1 MAKPV
6 INHERYVP
14 ALINF
19 LSNKLATGASSA
31 YRREFGVGVTE
42 WRVLS
47 LLAGEDACSAQQISG
62 YFDLD
67 KGLVSRTIK
76 SLANNG
82 SVTVSDQA
90 GDNRRAVS
98 LTKAGRA
105 LHDRIIELALD
116 REHVLLGCLDPGEVD
131 VLIDMLRRLLA
142 QTSAVNAVQTRKP
155 AANAKRK
162 TPA

>member
-1 MAKPV
+1 MAKPA
-6 INHERYVP
+6 INHDRYVP

-19 LSNKLATGASSA
+19 LSNKLATGASGA

-47 LLAGEDACSAQQISG
+47 LLAVEDACTAQQISQ

-76 SLANNG
+76 SLAASGN
-82 SVTVSDQA
+82 VAVSEQA
-90 GDNRRAVS
+90 GDSKRVIS
-98 LTKAGRA
+98 LTRNGRS

-116 REHVLLGCLDPGEVD
+116 REQVLLECLDAREVD
-131 VLIDMLRRLLA
+131 VLIDMLRRLLT
-142 QTSAVNAVQTRKP
+142 QTPAVNAVQTRKP
-155 AANAKRK
+155 GSARRTK
-162 TPA
+162 TA

>member
-6 INHERYVP
+6 INHGRYAP

-19 LSNKLATGASSA
+19 LANKLAAGASSS

-42 WRVLS
+42 WRILS
-47 LLAGEDACSAQQISG
+47 KLAGEDACTAQEICQ

-76 SLANNG
+76 SLVDNG
-82 SVTVSDQA
+82 SVTVTTEPA
-90 GDNRRAVS
+90 GDHRRTII
-98 LTKAGRA
+98 LTKSGRA

-116 REHVLLGCLDPGEVD
+116 RETVLLDCLEENEVET
-131 VLIDMLRRLLA
+131 LIDLLRRLLA
-142 QTSAVNAVQTRKP
+142 QTAAVNAVQVRKP
-155 AANAKRK
+155 GVARRRR
-162 TPA
+162 TP